1 MVSKNTDWNILRD
14 VCDTIYPPTATV
26 LSSVPGPKLVP
37 EAFTFKVHWSNMGFY
52 LHVIE
57 EAIVNGR
64 PFVQKRRVAV
74 ACLIP

>member
-1 MVSKNTDWNILRD
+1 MSKNTDWNILRD

-37 EAFTFKVHWSNMGFY
+37 EAFTFKVHWSNMGFF

-64 PFVQKRRVAV
+64 LFLQKRRFAV
-74 ACLIP
+74 ASLIP